1 MNPLTLLFAILGL
14 TGFALGAV
22 LTATGPYEMGVIIMG
37 LGLVFQVISLVRLK
51 RCRWVSNSAWTRFV
65 CWI

>member
-22 LTATGPYEMGVIIMG
+22 LSATGPYKMGVILMG
-37 LGLVFQVISLVRLK
+37 LGLVFQTISLVRIK
-51 RCRWVSNSAWTRFV
+51 RAKARDGSNAGG
-65 CWI
+65 

>member
-22 LTATGPYEMGVIIMG
+22 LSATGPYEMGVILMG
-37 LGLVFQVISLVRLK
+37 LGLAFQVISLVRIK
-51 RCRWVSNSAWTRFV
+51 RAKKKDSSNARGRF
-65 CWI
+65 

>member
-22 LTATGPYEMGVIIMG
+22 LSATGPYEMGVILMG
-37 LGLVFQVISLVRLK
+37 LGLAFQVISLVRIK
-51 RCRWVSNSAWTRFV
+51 RAKKKDSSNARG
-65 CWI
+65 

>member
-1 MNPLTLLFAILGL
+1 MSPLTLLFAILGL

-22 LTATGPYEMGVIIMG
+22 LTMTGPYEMGVIVMG

-51 RCRWVSNSAWTRFV
+51 RAKTRDGSDARG
-65 CWI
+65 

>member
-1 MNPLTLLFAILGL
+1 MNPLTLALAVLGL

-22 LTATGPYEMGVIIMG
+22 LTATGMLEMGVILMG

-51 RCRWVSNSAWTRFV
+51 RAKAKGTQ
-65 CWI
+65 

>member
-1 MNPLTLLFAILGL
+1 MNPMTLFFAILGL

-37 LGLVFQVISLVRLK
+37 LGLVFQVVSLVRIK
-51 RCRWVSNSAWTRFV
+51 RAKKRDGSNAGG
-65 CWI
+65 